1 MSLIS
6 DNKKYIDEFSDKENK
21 LINLEIVD
29 NNINYGSVVKF
40 KYYHTVH
47 ETIMCVITDKDYE
60 FDAAQL
66 LSIMRQ
72 IELQEQ
78 GIKIVYPD
86 GSDYSK
92 RVFGPKRKRR
102 AKVINSSSHIHP
114 SQLLQ

>member
-6 DNKKYIDEFSDKENK
+6 DNKQYKDEFSDKENK

-40 KYYHTVH
+40 KYYHNTY

-60 FDAAQL
+60 FDAAEL

-78 GIKIVYPD
+78 GIEIVYPD

-92 RVFGPKRKRR
+92 RVFGPKRKQR

-114 SQLLQ
+114 SHLLK